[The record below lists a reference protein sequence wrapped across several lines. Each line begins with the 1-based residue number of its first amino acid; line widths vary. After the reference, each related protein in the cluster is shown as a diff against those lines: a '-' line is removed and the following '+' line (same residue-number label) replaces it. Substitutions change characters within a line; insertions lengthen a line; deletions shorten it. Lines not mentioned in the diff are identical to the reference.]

1 MASAAVQLDSL
12 SIHFR
17 VPRERVSGI
26 KEFAIRK
33 VRRQMAYLDVWALRE
48 IDLTI
53 EAGQMLGVV
62 GRNGAGKSTLLKVIA
77 RVLHP
82 TRGRVRVYGRVVP
95 LLDLGGGFHPELTG
109 RENIYLYASLLG
121 QSRAE
126 TGRRLDEIVDFAEL
140 GEFLDGPLR
149 TYSTGMSM
157 RLAFAVA
164 ACRPAEVL
172 LVDEALAVGD
182 EAFQRKCLARMAA
195 HRDSGACIVLVSH
208 AAEAIRS
215 HCDRAIWLDAGRLRQ
230 AGMPSDV
237 LGTYHRLEAETAA
250 AEGLTA

>member
-1 MASAAVQLDSL
+1 VSPTTVQLDAL

-17 VPRERVSGI
+17 VPREQVSGI

-33 VRRQMAYLDVWALRE
+33 MRRQLAYMDVWALRQVS
-48 IDLTI
+48 LTI
-53 EAGQMLGVV
+53 HAGEMLGVV
-62 GRNGAGKSTLLKVIA
+62 GRNGAGKSTLLKAIA

-82 TRGRVRVYGRVVP
+82 TEGRVRVYGQVVP
-95 LLDLGGGFHPELTG
+95 VLDLGGGFHPELTG

-121 QSRAE
+121 HSRAE
-126 TGRRLDEIVDFAEL
+126 TGRRLNEIVEFAEL
-140 GEFLDGPLR
+140 GDFLDAPLR

-172 LVDEALAVGD
+172 LVDEALSVGD
-182 EAFQRKCLARMAA
+182 EAFQRKCLERMRA

-208 AAEAIRS
+208 AAEAIRK
-215 HCDRAIWLDAGRLRQ
+215 HCDRAIWLEAGRLRLDGKPAEVL
-230 AGMPSDV
+230 AG
-237 LGTYHRLEAETAA
+237 YHASEAEALVEEHPA
-250 AEGLTA
+250 